1 MRKDRVEWGA
11 ATGTWKDFWKK
22 LKMLL
27 KSKTKKRHIEEYQ
40 EKRLQSETYRGQD
53 ERCNQW
59 LECPF
64 IHSFI

>member
-1 MRKDRVEWGA
+1 MRKDRVQWGA
-11 ATGTWKDFWKK
+11 ATGD
-22 LKMLL
+22 L
-27 KSKTKKRHIEEYQ
+27 KSKTEERRMEEYQ